1 MSSENV
7 QWSKSS
13 FCQSD
18 GCVEV
23 GFRRSSFCNSDGCV
37 EADTSGDV
45 VLVRDSKLGVF
56 SPVASFSHAEWRRLI
71 AEPALL
77 WHALW
82 FNGLRFSGPEMRAF
96 EIGLFRGEFGLVSA

>member
-23 GFRRSSFCNSDGCV
+23 GFRRSSACNSDGCV

-77 WHALW
+77 WLVLAVD
-82 FNGLRFSGPEMRAF
+82 GLHFSQSEMVVF
-96 EIGLFRGEFGLVSA
+96 EYGLSAGEFGLVSA